1 MTEKQSLRSRV
12 KHWNIFSPA
21 KTENESEAK
30 AGKKFV
36 PESQTCD
43 ETGQEAQ
50 TEGKPEPEADEKQ

>member
-1 MTEKQSLRSRV
+1 
-12 KHWNIFSPA
+12 
-21 KTENESEAK
+21 
-30 AGKKFV
+30 V